1 MKNESK
7 AAFLIVTVI
16 FLIAIAL
23 SYFSTAGI
31 TWLIMYGLEAMGVA
45 MPFAWS
51 WWLSTVVW
59 LVLILLASVF
69 HRGSD

>member
-7 AAFLIVTVI
+7 IAFLIVTAI

-23 SYFSTAGI
+23 SFFSTAGI
-31 TWLIMYGLEAMGVA
+31 TWLIMYGLEAIGVA

-69 HRGSD
+69 KRGEN